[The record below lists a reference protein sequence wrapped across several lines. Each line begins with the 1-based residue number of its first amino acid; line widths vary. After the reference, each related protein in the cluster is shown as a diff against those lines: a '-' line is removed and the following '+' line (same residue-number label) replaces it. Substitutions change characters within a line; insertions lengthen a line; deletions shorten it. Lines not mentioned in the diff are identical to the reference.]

1 MIIDMRRFLIQLLII
16 LICFLLQ
23 TAVFR
28 YITFAEIIPNILLIP
43 TMAFGMMRGRREGM
57 VVGFISGLLLDIF
70 YGAMIGPYALLY
82 CVSYLMRS
90 RLEFGFY
97 FLHVIIPEIIYTML
111 ITLIIYK
118 PLVKINRWL
127 KDKEEGMENG

>member
-1 MIIDMRRFLIQLLII
+1 MLPMLMSGANDL
-16 LICFLLQ
+16 
-23 TAVFR
+23 
-28 YITFAEIIPNILLIP
+28 
-43 TMAFGMMRGRREGM
+43 AFGLI
-57 VVGFISGLLLDIF
+57 VYF
-70 YGAMIGPYALLY
+70 
-82 CVSYLMRS
+82 VSYLMRS